1 MYVML
6 SRVPSRE
13 AIMLLRSFRDDL
25 IILWRYLRFYRLAIK
40 LNRPRTYVPR
50 PERTR
55 SLPDAD
61 VSETWPGETRDT
73 DSAVTSDSKTDTS
86 TQHLMV

>member
-1 MYVML
+1 MAMFNSEFIVL
-6 SRVPSRE
+6 DRTQVPWDGS
-13 AIMLLRSFRDDL
+13 I
-25 IILWRYLRFYRLAIK
+25 
-40 LNRPRTYVPR
+40 VPR

-55 SLPDAD
+55 SLPGAD